1 MKLVKSILT
10 ITAISSLIA
19 CGGGGGG
26 GGGSDDV
33 VGQTSATSNDTVTSS
48 DTVTSND
55 AVTSDDAAATSGSS
69 ASQTAGGTIS
79 GGSISQ
85 AASENPA
92 SFTKV
97 ASTAEIVS
105 NDSFMFKSSA
115 KVAVDIIVPNAQ
127 SNTDYLTICLAN
139 ETTATVDYSQC
150 LLQTPISSQRFQG
163 ELTLT
168 NDTLS
173 LAIVLLDYDQPNKPH
188 ISFWSRADSPEL
200 ITL

>member
-19 CGGGGGG
+19 CGGGGS
-26 GGGSDDV
+26 GSDDV
-33 VGQTSATSNDTVTSS
+33 VGQTSVTSNDAATSNDTA
-48 DTVTSND
+48 TSND
-55 AVTSDDAAATSGSS
+55 AVTSNDAAISPGSTT
-69 ASQTAGGTIS
+69 SQTAGVTIS
-79 GGSISQ
+79 GGSITQ
-85 AASENPA
+85 AESENPA
-92 SFTKV
+92 SFAKV
-97 ASTAEIVS
+97 DNTAEIVS

-115 KVAVDIIVPNAQ
+115 KVPVDIAVPNAK
-127 SNTDYLTICLAN
+127 SNTDYLTICLGN
-139 ETTATVDYSQC
+139 KTTAIVDYSQC

-173 LAIVLLDYDQPNKPH
+173 LAIVLIDYDQPNKPY